1 MFGGAKGGLAIR
13 PADYNEDELERITRR
28 FTQELADR
36 GYISP
41 SRDVP
46 APDMGTGA
54 REMAWM
60 ADEYRSLYPSDID
73 AIACVTGKPV
83 TQGGIPG
90 RTEATGRGV
99 QYVVREFFEH
109 PEDAAMAGLDGG
121 LEGKRMIVQGF
132 GNVGFNA
139 AKFFVEEDGVRLV
152 GVIEYDG
159 ALLSDDGIDP
169 EALAEHRART
179 GGMKGFP
186 GAQFVED
193 GASALEADCD
203 ILVPAA
209 LEGQITAANAARI
222 GAKLIVEA
230 ANGPVTLEADRTLIA
245 RGRVVL
251 PDILVNAGGVTVSY
265 FEWVK
270 NVSHMRFGRLSRQLE
285 IQRGL
290 RIVDMIETAAG
301 RPVPEE
307 LKAPL
312 LRGTDEL
319 DLVESGL
326 EGVMRDGYGA
336 IRGRMRETEGI
347 DDLRTAAFAVGLEKV
362 ALSYQQMGLA

>member
-1 MFGGAKGGLAIR
+1 
-13 PADYNEDELERITRR
+13 
-28 FTQELADR
+28 
-36 GYISP
+36 
-41 SRDVP
+41 
-46 APDMGTGA
+46 
-54 REMAWM
+54 
-60 ADEYRSLYPSDID
+60 
-73 AIACVTGKPV
+73 
-83 TQGGIPG
+83 
-90 RTEATGRGV
+90 
-99 QYVVREFFEH
+99 
-109 PEDAAMAGLDGG
+109 
-121 LEGKRMIVQGF
+121 
-132 GNVGFNA
+132 
-139 AKFFVEEDGVRLV
+139 
-152 GVIEYDG
+152 
-159 ALLSDDGIDP
+159 
-169 EALAEHRART
+169 
-179 GGMKGFP
+179 MKGFP

-209 LEGQITAANAARI
+209 LESQITADNAARI
-222 GAKLIVEA
+222 RAKLIVEA
-230 ANGPVTLEADRTLIA
+230 ANGPVTLEADRKLLA

-301 RPVPEE
+301 RPVPEA

-336 IRGRMRETEGI
+336 IRERMRDTEAI